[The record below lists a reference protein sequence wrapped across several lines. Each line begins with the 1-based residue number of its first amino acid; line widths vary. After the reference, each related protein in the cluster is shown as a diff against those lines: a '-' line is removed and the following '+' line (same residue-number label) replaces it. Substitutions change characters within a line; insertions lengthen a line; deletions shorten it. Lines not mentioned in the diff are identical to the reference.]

1 MLKQLCKH
9 HLSRQLN
16 FTPKTYNH
24 AVTYNLRTFDSDLSV
39 NLDILLRLS
48 LTKKYF

>member
-9 HLSRQLN
+9 HLSRQLI
-16 FTPKTYNH
+16 FTSKTYNH
-24 AVTYNLRTFDSDLSV
+24 AVTYNLRAFDSDLSV

>member
-1 MLKQLCKH
+1 MFKQLWKH
-9 HLSRQLN
+9 HLSRQPI
-16 FTPKTYNH
+16 FRPKTYNY
-24 AVTYNLRTFDSDLSV
+24 AVTYNLRIFDSDLSV